1 MDHQNAMPF
10 AIYAEL
16 ALFLRTSGS
25 TLSMSDAIV
34 RALQQWMKTAQE
46 AGSPRTGYQWK
57 CLFLPSGTRLR
68 LRCTNQL
75 FYAEIVN
82 DHLVFRG
89 EVMSPSQMVAAAS
102 GVARN
107 AWRDLWVRRPQDKE
121 WSPADKLRREIKSR
135 VNPPELSP
143 TEAMQLAAKSMSEAL
158 QTALML
164 VDQSRMRAE
173 QQIER
178 RVSKHRRRD
187 DQLADACME
196 D

>member
-34 RALQQWMKTAQE
+34 RALQQWLKAAQE
-46 AGSPRTGYQWK
+46 AESPPTGYQWK

-68 LRCTNQL
+68 LRCAEQL
-75 FYAEIVN
+75 FYAEIVHDN
-82 DHLVFRG
+82 LVYRG
-89 EVMSPSQMVAAAS
+89 QIMSPSQMVAAAT
-102 GVARN
+102 GAPRN
-107 AWRDLWVRRPQDKE
+107 AWRDLWIRRPQDDE
-121 WSPADKLRREIKSR
+121 WSPASKLRREMQNRI
-135 VNPPELSP
+135 NPPEPSP
-143 TEAMQLAAKSMSEAL
+143 TEAIQLAAKSMSEAL

-173 QQIER
+173 QQVER

-187 DQLADACME
+187 DQLADACLE